1 MLYSKKNK
9 KNISYLNDRVKKL
22 FKTNL
27 SLIFKIIYGQ
37 HVSRHSKLHLSL
49 EVERIRSFSFTNGSA
64 KQLCLTLQCWRV
76 RFLEPVSTKDWPFVS
91 CLKNNFYFQS
101 GLYYLSFVYFSHSIV
116 FFLHKF
122 YSDKGIEKS
131 LTTAYNIPFCTD
143 FLFRWTL
150 LPFGWDISYFFYF
163 FTTHKIWFRWVDSY
177 ILMLNLRS

>member
-76 RFLEPVSTKDWPFVS
+76 RFLEPVSTKDWPFVT
-91 CLKNNFYFQS
+91 CLKIIFIYKAVYTTYPLCIFRIASFSFSICFTLTKALKKVWQQLIIFLFVLTFYS
-101 GLYYLSFVYFSHSIV
+101 GELFSHSVEI
-116 FFLHKF
+116 FPISFTFLRPTRF
-122 YSDKGIEKS
+122 DFVG
-131 LTTAYNIPFCTD
+131 LIP
-143 FLFRWTL
+143 
-150 LPFGWDISYFFYF
+150 IS
-163 FTTHKIWFRWVDSY
+163 
-177 ILMLNLRS
+177 